1 MRRKETRAALEGLG
15 FLALGHKGMLGERFT
30 PSLRSVTAFDAYG
43 VYAAQGNTRRWKGLV
58 PPKGMLG
65 ERFTPSLRSV
75 TAFDAYGA
83 YAAQGNTRR

>member
-43 VYAAQGNTRRWKGLV
+43 
-58 PPKGMLG
+58 
-65 ERFTPSLRSV
+65 
-75 TAFDAYGA
+75 A